1 VRSLLGVGCLFSTV
15 ATHVAFVR
23 VSGVYD
29 LTMFDTFL
37 TLHYRCEESG
47 GYSLDNYSYKISYS
61 SLSRLFVLPHD
72 DNDSDTLSIVIS
84 MKDPTQ
90 GGKMQFLIAQFPMQ
104 EDERTLSLNISEE
117 LLQNKYGGKLR
128 REMTGP
134 TWEIIYKVL
143 RALSGKRGSVPK
155 SFRSARGL
163 HCVSCSV
170 GDNAGKLYVLDTS
183 FLFLNKQAIHL
194 RFHGT
199 AKVQVCPIQPQGAA
213 RRKEETWSRFNV
225 TVTMQNGSQHTF
237 KSLEKRELEPIVK
250 FLQERGV
257 GFQRQTARKQ
267 QQQQEEEQQEGAW
280 PGPGTVTGE
289 GALQPTRLVHTPR
302 SWPQRRTEPLPP
314 ALPPAL
320 PQALPQKRKREDTA
334 QQARTEAE
342 KLSPDTPEGQ
352 AALAEWHERCF
363 NLCREN
369 PGVKLNMVRCLPSS
383 LCPGVPNVCCRAAR
397 AENQASRER

>member
-1 VRSLLGVGCLFSTV
+1 MRSLLGVGCLFSTV

-37 TLHYRCEESG
+37 TLHHRCEESG

-267 QQQQEEEQQEGAW
+267 QQQQEEEQQLDRRRHCHSGCAAVTSPCLHYPTAASVMGSSVSRSPTQLHLVGHIARVLCQQSGKVTLTTLRRW
-280 PGPGTVTGE
+280 KPWCRGPSPHPPPHPPG
-289 GALQPTRLVHTPR
+289 QPSAPVPAPLLAPYPAPERG
-302 SWPQRRTEPLPP
+302 RRGGLPLPP
-314 ALPPAL
+314 A
-320 PQALPQKRKREDTA
+320 
-334 QQARTEAE
+334 
-342 KLSPDTPEGQ
+342 
-352 AALAEWHERCF
+352 
-363 NLCREN
+363 
-369 PGVKLNMVRCLPSS
+369 
-383 LCPGVPNVCCRAAR
+383 
-397 AENQASRER
+397 ASHPHA